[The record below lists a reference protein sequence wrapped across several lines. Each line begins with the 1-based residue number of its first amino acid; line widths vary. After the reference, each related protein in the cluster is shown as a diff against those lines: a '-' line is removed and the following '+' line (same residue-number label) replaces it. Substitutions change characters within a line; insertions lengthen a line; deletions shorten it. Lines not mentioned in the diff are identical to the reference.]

1 MSDDD
6 WDRQDKNNTLDDD
19 FDLKLEDIPT
29 EKTGSFTAALFDAV
43 RNLTHHVQH
52 IKITLTPSV
61 QNEDED
67 DDCTFDLRMTDVPLE
82 ELPSV
87 QHTPYFMQI
96 KQNVMKGRRPR
107 AILFSTLLL
116 IMLITLVNTIAPLH
130 DRLIGLFPVPAT
142 PSQNP
147 LSPYPGHLLDNPTNA
162 VVEQSKTTVS
172 QVTVDGQQKY
182 LYIPAAVPYEC
193 PTSVLPG
200 YERQIGNF
208 PVWLSSFGA
217 PNTVLHLQ
225 PSFVTSRKDWQGWSV
240 NFQVN
245 VKLRY
250 TSIILLSINDVNHI
264 SSPLLRDP
272 SDGSHTWRIV
282 LNPLKPQHALGPTGK
297 QYIGTWNMSLYLPGA
312 GCYALDAAWNEGSWE
327 VVFSAGR

>member
-1 MSDDD
+1 MREDD
-6 WDRQDKNNTLDDD
+6 WDTKNENNYLDDD
-19 FDLKLEDIPT
+19 FDLELENLSV
-29 EKTGSFTAALFDAV
+29 EKTDSFTAMLFNAAI
-43 RNLTHHVQH
+43 RLTHHFQH
-52 IKITLTPSV
+52 MKVTLTPLV
-61 QNEDED
+61 QDEDED
-67 DDCTFDLRMTDVPLE
+67 DDCAFDLRMIDVPME
-82 ELPSV
+82 ELPNAQRS
-87 QHTPYFMQI
+87 PYFKQI
-96 KQNVMKGRRPR
+96 KQAMMKGRRPR
-107 AILFSTLLL
+107 AILFSALLL
-116 IMLITLVNTIAPLH
+116 IMLIVLVNTITPLH
-130 DRLIGLFPVPAT
+130 DRLVGLLPVPTT

-162 VVEQSKTTVS
+162 AVEESKTTVS
-172 QVTVDGQQKY
+172 QMTVDGQQKY

-193 PTSVLPG
+193 PTSILPG

-217 PNTVLHLQ
+217 PDTILHLQ
-225 PSFVTSRKDWQGWSV
+225 PGIVSNRKDWQGWMV

-250 TSIILLSINDVNHI
+250 TNLILLSINDVNHI

-272 SDGSHTWRIV
+272 SNGARIWRVV

-297 QYIGTWNMSLYLPGA
+297 QYIGTWDMSLYLSGA